1 MARNSTLHIAIREDV
16 KKELQEI
23 ADRYG
28 MTTSAL
34 GAFIIGQWVDAQKKY
49 VMPMFDVVQSG
60 IKEVVIKSL
69 ENDGNKAGA

>member
-16 KKELQEI
+16 KKELQDI

-34 GAFIIGQWVDAQKKY
+34 GAYIIGQWVDVQKKY
-49 VMPMFDVVQSG
+49 VVPVFDVVQSG

-69 ENDGNKAGA
+69 EKDSSEAGA